1 MPGKDGIEAT
11 KAVSKQY
18 PNIYVIVL
26 SMYEDERFVYH
37 LMENGANGY
46 LLKNAEPMEIRR
58 AIMEVYEK
66 GYYLN
71 NFVNRILLKRSHSRQ
86 KVVPSSQQR
95 NHSE

>member
-1 MPGKDGIEAT
+1 MDLRMPGKDGIEAT
-11 KAVSKQY
+11 KAVSKLY
-18 PNIYVIVL
+18 PNIYVVVL

-58 AIMEVYEK
+58 AVYGGIRK

-71 NFVNRILLKRSHSRQ
+71 NFVNRILLKRSHARQ
-86 KVVPSSQQR
+86 KVVPLT
-95 NHSE
+95 